1 MFEIGKKVYYRDK
14 EYKSTIGTILSGNRI
29 SEGLI
34 NLKVKS
40 PDGSIQIIQKIYP
53 DNDHISVIE
62 DNYLRYGHY

>member
-62 DNYLRYGHY
+62 DNYLR